1 MTASKNAAWRLE
13 RVARRN
19 SFVLKILPV
28 TRFDSR
34 FCKDESGSME
44 ANTFISK
51 ILQKGY
57 IKNIFDH
64 SASPPQER
72 LHLPQCVE

>member
-19 SFVLKILPV
+19 SFVLKILAV

-34 FCKDESGSME
+34 FCKDEIGSME
-44 ANTFISK
+44 ANAFVSK

-64 SASPPQER
+64 SAS
-72 LHLPQCVE
+72 LPVETLQFPLCVE

>member
-1 MTASKNAAWRLE
+1 MTAPTSTAPGLGFAC
-13 RVARRN
+13 ASN

-34 FCKDESGSME
+34 FCKGEVGSIE

-64 SASPPQER
+64 FASLPIESLQF
-72 LHLPQCVE
+72 PQCVE